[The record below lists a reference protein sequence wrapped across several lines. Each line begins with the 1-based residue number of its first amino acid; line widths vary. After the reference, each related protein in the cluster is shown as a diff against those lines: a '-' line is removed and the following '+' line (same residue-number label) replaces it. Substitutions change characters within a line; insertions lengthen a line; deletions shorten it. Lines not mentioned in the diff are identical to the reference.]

1 MSARHFLATG
11 LLALAL
17 GLAGAGPAAAN
28 PVIIEPDPVSPG
40 SQFAVFDGGNCDSA
54 GGQAIFRSREHSGSG
69 SSGSSAVE
77 DIPAVKLGSLRGLVG
92 AIATVPEHA
101 RPGVYDVT
109 VQCTTV
115 TRSQVTTTFTVH
127 GNPAKSS
134 QPAHEESGRPGGSGP
149 GGPGGGG
156 PAGPVEPKGP
166 THAGL
171 GGSTGPNIPE
181 TLAGVLL
188 LGTATAAVVHHHRRR
203 RSS

>member
-1 MSARHFLATG
+1 MRARHFVASG
-11 LLALAL
+11 LLALGL
-17 GLAGAGPAAAN
+17 GLAAAGQAAAN

-54 GGQAIFRSREHSGSG
+54 GGTAVFHPREHTDAAGT
-69 SSGSSAVE
+69 E

-127 GNPAKSS
+127 GDPGR
-134 QPAHEESGRPGGSGP
+134 PAHQE
-149 GGPGGGG
+149 
-156 PAGPVEPKGP
+156 PAAASEHPAPKGP
-166 THAGL
+166 SHAGL
-171 GGSTGPNIPE
+171 GGSTGPNLPE

-203 RSS
+203 RDA